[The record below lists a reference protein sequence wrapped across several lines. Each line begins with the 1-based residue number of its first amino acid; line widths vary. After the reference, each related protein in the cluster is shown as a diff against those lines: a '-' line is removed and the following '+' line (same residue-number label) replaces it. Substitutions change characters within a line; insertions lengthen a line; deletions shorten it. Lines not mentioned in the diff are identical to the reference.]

1 MRTIETQQAKQQLD
15 EMIDQVILDVE
26 PTVLR
31 NKKGQEA
38 VLMSLEEFSAW
49 RETVYLLSNP
59 ANAAHLL
66 ESIKQAESGQ
76 GDGFAVVLWVDGGGS
91 G

>member
-1 MRTIETQQAKQQLD
+1 MKTIETQQAKQQLD
-15 EMIDQVILDVE
+15 ETIDQVILDVE
-26 PTVLR
+26 PIVLR

-66 ESIKQAESGQ
+66 ECIKQAESGQ
-76 GDGFAVVLWVDGGGS
+76 TVIKELLDE
-91 G
+91 

>member
-1 MRTIETQQAKQQLD
+1 MKTIETQQAKQQLD

-31 NKKGQEA
+31 NQKGQEA
-38 VLMSLEEFSAW
+38 VLMSLKEFSAW

-59 ANAAHLL
+59 ANAVHLL

-76 GDGFAVVLWVDGGGS
+76 TVTKELLDE
-91 G
+91 

>member
-1 MRTIETQQAKQQLD
+1 MKTIETQQAKQQLD

-31 NKKGQEA
+31 NQKGQEA

-76 GDGFAVVLWVDGGGS
+76 TVTKELLNE
-91 G
+91 

>member
-1 MRTIETQQAKQQLD
+1 MKTIETQQAKQQLD
-15 EMIDQVILDVE
+15 ETIDQVILDVE
-26 PTVLR
+26 PIVLR

-76 GDGFAVVLWVDGGGS
+76 TVIKELLDE
-91 G
+91 

>member
-1 MRTIETQQAKQQLD
+1 MKTIETQQAKQQLD

-26 PTVLR
+26 PTILR
-31 NKKGQEA
+31 NQKGQEA

-49 RETVYLLSNP
+49 RETIYLLSNP
-59 ANAAHLL
+59 ANASHLL

-76 GDGFAVVLWVDGGGS
+76 TSRNFWMNEGKFY
-91 G
+91 

>member
-1 MRTIETQQAKQQLD
+1 MKTIETQEAKQQLD

-31 NKKGQEA
+31 NQKGQEA

-76 GDGFAVVLWVDGGGS
+76 TVIKELLDE
-91 G
+91 

>member
-1 MRTIETQQAKQQLD
+1 MKTIETQQAKQQLD
-15 EMIDQVILDVE
+15 ETIDQVILDVE
-26 PTVLR
+26 PIVLR

-76 GDGFAVVLWVDGGGS
+76 TVVKELLDE
-91 G
+91 

>member
-1 MRTIETQQAKQQLD
+1 MKTIETQEAKQQLD

-31 NKKGQEA
+31 NQKGQEA

-76 GDGFAVVLWVDGGGS
+76 TVTKELLNE
-91 G
+91 

>member
-1 MRTIETQQAKQQLD
+1 MKTIETQQAKQQLD

-26 PTVLR
+26 PTILR
-31 NKKGQEA
+31 NQKGQEA

-76 GDGFAVVLWVDGGGS
+76 TVTKELLNE
-91 G
+91 

>member
-1 MRTIETQQAKQQLD
+1 MKTIETQQAKQQLD

-26 PTVLR
+26 PTILR
-31 NKKGQEA
+31 NQKGQEA

-76 GDGFAVVLWVDGGGS
+76 TVIKELLDE
-91 G
+91 

>member
-1 MRTIETQQAKQQLD
+1 MKTIETQQAKQQLD

-31 NKKGQEA
+31 NQKGQEA

-76 GDGFAVVLWVDGGGS
+76 TVIKELLDE
-91 G
+91 